1 MYGAGGIHRLRFFV
15 LPYGRP
21 DIKKENMK
29 YQEHILVVPRE
40 VLQAAG
46 IPVLDSVFTKERL
59 PFLSCEVE
67 RVVAEQGLFLPRY
80 AMEQNPTYKQIIP
93 YMVFVHERCLFVM
106 QRSEQAGEQ
115 RLANAYTVGIGGHV
129 REGDVAAGGLAEWGR
144 REFMEEVVYDGV
156 RLDTDFFGIVNDEC
170 NAVGMVHLG
179 VVFVLHAA
187 GGAITVRSELK
198 SGMLMNR
205 VQCLSHYSAMETWS
219 QQVVDA
225 LIQHDC
231 I

>member
-1 MYGAGGIHRLRFFV
+1 VVYHRLRFFV

-21 DIKKENMK
+21 DIKKESMK

-46 IPVLDSVFTKERL
+46 IPVSESVFAKEGLACLRR
-59 PFLSCEVE
+59 EVE
-67 RVVAEQGLFLPRY
+67 RVVSEQGLFLPRY
-80 AMEQNPTYKQIIP
+80 AMEQDPTYKQIIP
-93 YMVFVHERCLFVM
+93 YMVFVYERSLFVM

-129 REGDVAAGGLAEWGR
+129 REDDVAAGGLAEWGR
-144 REFMEEVVYDGV
+144 RECMEEVIYDGAG
-156 RLDTDFFGIVNDEC
+156 LDMHFFGIVNDES
-170 NAVGMVHLG
+170 NAVGIVHLG
-179 VVFVLHAA
+179 LVFVLHAA
-187 GGAITVRSELK
+187 VGVITVRSELK

-205 VQCLSHYSAMETWS
+205 AQCLSHYSAMETWS
-219 QQVVDA
+219 QQVVNA
-225 LIQHDC
+225 LIQYDY